1 MRSNRMNR
9 PIDPRCGVFHTRILP
24 GIFPACLLTVLLALG
39 CYPSTSAFAQA
50 RLPATYSPEQEDP
63 GARAQWER
71 LRLQD
76 ENGQIPPNA
85 LINAYEQKKAMRF
98 RPEAWGEFLRGSTTM
113 QGIQPEVAGIQPP
126 IWTWNGP
133 GNIGGRVTSIVIH
146 PTNPSIMWLGAPSGG
161 VWKTTNDGSSW
172 RTTTDFIADLNIG
185 TMAMDP

>member
-9 PIDPRCGVFHTRILP
+9 PIDPRCGVFHTRIL
-24 GIFPACLLTVLLALG
+24 
-39 CYPSTSAFAQA
+39 
-50 RLPATYSPEQEDP
+50 
-63 GARAQWER
+63 
-71 LRLQD
+71 
-76 ENGQIPPNA
+76 
-85 LINAYEQKKAMRF
+85 
-98 RPEAWGEFLRGSTTM
+98 
-113 QGIQPEVAGIQPP
+113 PEVAGIQPP

-185 TMAMDP
+185 TMAMDPTNPNTL